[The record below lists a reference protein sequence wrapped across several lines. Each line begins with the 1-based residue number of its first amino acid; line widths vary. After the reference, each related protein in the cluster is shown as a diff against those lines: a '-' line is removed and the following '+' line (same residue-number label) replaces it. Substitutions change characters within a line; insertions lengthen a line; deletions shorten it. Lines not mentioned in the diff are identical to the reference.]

1 MLFNVYNN
9 IVTTLIFLYMEYAYC
24 KSLKSYNI
32 QHLMHKIIDLL
43 TIQNLLQY
51 IHKE

>member
-1 MLFNVYNN
+1 MG
-9 IVTTLIFLYMEYAYC
+9 YAYC

-32 QHLMHKIIDLL
+32 QHLMDKIIDLL

-51 IHKE
+51 IHKEWQISVVHIVYYSNNTH